1 MPDFEAHVP
10 QALSPRQTVHTQRDV
25 AFRPIHVMLERLD
38 CALADHQ
45 LDDLAHGSFRGGS
58 RCHDA
63 AVAQHGDA
71 VGDLPNLVQ
80 PVADVKDGRSRVAEA
95 PEMSEG
101 QRDLTLRE
109 GRGRLVEDED
119 TARVREGRC
128 ERNQLL
134 PANAEPTH
142 GHLRIDIV
150 QPDGGERCRRPR
162 PERCRGQESEAT
174 GKIRE
179 EQILG
184 DAQRRNEVQLLRHEL
199 HARPLRFLPASG
211 TIALTGERHGAAV
224 RRGQPADDPGERR
237 LARSVRPHQ
246 RVDDAPAKIEVQL
259 DQDRRRVP
267 LLDAAHLQQRF
278 RDVRLLHQRGG
289 TEIRSTG
296 VCMSSGFASP
306 RKIRRA
312 YSMP

>member
-1 MPDFEAHVP
+1 MFVRTGWEARSACAWRSSGTMPIPARTASRGFRIASGAPDPRVTRPLSIGSAPKIARRVSVRP
-10 QALSPRQTVHTQRDV
+10 DPTRPASPRISPCLTSRLTFRRRFPRVNTVHTQRDV
-25 AFRPIHVMLERLD
+25 AFWPIHVLLERLD

-45 LDDLAHGSFRGGS
+45 LDDLAHGSSRGGS

-71 VGDLPNLVQ
+71 IGDPPNLVQ
-80 PVADVKDGRSRVAEA
+80 PVADVEDGRSRVAEA

-134 PANAEPTH
+134 PANAQPTH
-142 GHLRIDIV
+142 GHLRIDVV

-162 PERCRGQESEAT
+162 PERCRGHESEAT

-199 HARPLRFLPASG
+199 HARPLRFLPASRDYS
-211 TIALTGERHGAAV
+211 ADRRASW
-224 RRGQPADDPGERR
+224 RRGPQGSARR
-237 LARSVRPHQ
+237 
-246 RVDDAPAKIEVQL
+246 
-259 DQDRRRVP
+259 
-267 LLDAAHLQQRF
+267 
-278 RDVRLLHQRGG
+278 
-289 TEIRSTG
+289 
-296 VCMSSGFASP
+296 
-306 RKIRRA
+306 
-312 YSMP
+312 